1 MLSQEESE
9 NIRKQLIKQVG
20 ENFPAD
26 KKSAAISQIN
36 EMSPEDLEDFIEK
49 NNIQQQG
56 NSEGKCI
63 FCSIIFNEI
72 PSYKI
77 DENKSA
83 LAVLEINPISKGHVI
98 IIPKEHS
105 KEIKKTEKS
114 LASIIKKLSKRIQSL
129 FSPKEVKVSYSQMF
143 GHSIINLLP
152 IYENETMDSKRHKTE
167 SAQLEEMQKI
177 FLKESKTKSKVEK
190 ISKPKA
196 KIIKEK
202 NLWLPRRL
210 P

>member
-1 MLSQEESE
+1 MLSKEESE
-9 NIRKQLIKQVG
+9 NIKKQLIKQVE

-36 EMSPEDLEDFIEK
+36 EMSSEELEDFIEK
-49 NNIQQQG
+49 NNIQQPSG
-56 NSEGKCI
+56 AEGKCI
-63 FCSIIFNEI
+63 FCSITFGEI

-83 LAVLEINPISKGHVI
+83 VAVLEINPISKGHVI

-105 KEIKKTEKS
+105 PQIKKSERS
-114 LASIIKKLSKRIQSL
+114 LASLIKKLSKKIKSK
-129 FSPKEVKVSYSQMF
+129 FAPKEVKVSYSQMF

-152 IYENETMDSKRHKTE
+152 IYENESMDSKRKKASKE
-167 SAQLEEMQKI
+167 ELEEVQKA
-177 FLKESKTKSKVEK
+177 LSSKTKSATEKV
-190 ISKPKA
+190 SKPKT
-196 KIIKEK
+196 KIVKEK
-202 NLWLPRRL
+202 NLWLPRRI